1 MRPRLGTIWISI
13 VLFALTTHIAF
24 SQTESSHF
32 YQVKGRVIDSG
43 TNHPVALA
51 SIYIAG
57 ASVGTVANTEG
68 DFVLKIPWNYK
79 NDSVLISCMGYE
91 SLKVGMDQ
99 FNNGLNLVHLK
110 AVPILLDEVTIVN
123 RDARNLIIS
132 ALQNIRNNYS
142 NQPMSVTTFYRE
154 SIQKGKKYVA
164 VSEAVLDG
172 YKAPYSSIFDM
183 DRVSIKKARKSSD
196 FNNRD
201 TVILKLQ
208 GGPHTMF
215 QLDFVK
221 NPGELL
227 DREMLPYY
235 EYHLIGQ
242 TQIDKRLAHVI
253 SFHQLPEID
262 VPLYKGIFF
271 VGVEDLAFMG
281 AEFHIHE
288 DHMDRAAE
296 FMVKSVP
303 HGAKMEVDKA
313 DYVINYRFF
322 QNTWYLSYVR
332 SEVIVKINWSKKL
345 FNSTFT
351 TKVEMAVT
359 DMDSI
364 NVVKYKKDKI
374 VRGNDIFIEQVA
386 DFEDPDFWG
395 DYNVIH
401 PEESILSSIKRMG
414 RKNQF

>member
-1 MRPRLGTIWISI
+1 MRPRFGTIWISI
-13 VLFALTTHIAF
+13 VLSALFTQLTF
-24 SQTESSHF
+24 SQTDSTHF

-43 TNHPVALA
+43 TNHPVAFA
-51 SIYIAG
+51 SIFIAG
-57 ASVGTVANTEG
+57 SSVGTVANTEG
-68 DFVLKIPWNYK
+68 DFVLKIPVYYM
-79 NDSVLISCMGYE
+79 NDSVLISCLGFE
-91 SLKVGMDQ
+91 SLVVGMDQ
-99 FNNGLNLVHLK
+99 LNKELNLVHLR
-110 AVPILLDEVTIVN
+110 AIPIPLEEVTIVN

-132 ALQNIRNNYS
+132 ALQHIRDNYS

-154 SIQKGKKYVA
+154 SIQKGRKYVA

-172 YKAPYSSIFDM
+172 YIAPYSSIFDS

-196 FNNRD
+196 FKSRD

-227 DREMLPYY
+227 EMEVLPYY
-235 EYHLIGQ
+235 EYRLSGQ
-242 TQIDKRLAHVI
+242 TQIDNRMAHVI
-253 SFHQLPEID
+253 SFHQLSEVD
-262 VPLYKGIFF
+262 VPLYKGYIF

-281 AEFHIHE
+281 AEFHLHE

-296 FMVKSVP
+296 FMVKSEPPGV
-303 HGAKMEVDKA
+303 KMDVIKA
-313 DYVINYRFF
+313 NYVVNYRFF
-322 QNTWYLSYVR
+322 HNTWYLYYVR
-332 SEVIVKINWSKKL
+332 SELILKINWNKKL

-351 TKVEMAVT
+351 TKLEMAVT
-359 DMDSI
+359 DMDTI
-364 NVVKYKKDKI
+364 NVLKYKKAETI
-374 VRGNDIFIEQVA
+374 RGKDIFVEQVA

-414 RKNQF
+414 RKAQ